1 MLYQMEHINIE
12 IEIIFKNGNS
22 RVEKYNNK
30 GKIHQELKNI
40 FKLAEEKS
48 SKFEERSE
56 GIMADINPT
65 VSTMTLA

>member
-1 MLYQMEHINIE
+1 M
-12 IEIIFKNGNS
+12 NGNS